1 MQVSLFKTKA
11 NTLRSSSQGRCSCI
25 GCLSFSVSVLLT
37 AASCDAAQNVLHV
50 NGPNAASA
58 APEPGRTPGSGGQGS
73 YVAARTLTWI
83 DMGVLH
89 GHGSLLCVTWVLPLG
104 TAFFGFTSSFFV
116 PVLLTAYLL
125 TIVATCNMPLTAAMR
140 GAICRWCRASVVT
153 VPTTRHRKV
162 SSKAHSNINQQ
173 EAMLSAKAAQFLP
186 KMHCGV
192 VRTRHFS
199 VYACLW
205 QEDCF
210 AMSCSLKHQFVRAS
224 LFSLMQGNSAVS
236 TCSIS
241 GLPALPWCTRGG
253 GMYRIVWR

>member
-1 MQVSLFKTKA
+1 MAKSRVGKDLFEKVFATYTKKQWDKEPKELDA
-11 NTLRSSSQGRCSCI
+11 LVTARIPVRNNFDPRY
-25 GCLSFSVSVLLT
+25 FS
-37 AASCDAAQNVLHV
+37 DKYQ
-50 NGPNAASA
+50 
-58 APEPGRTPGSGGQGS
+58 
-73 YVAARTLTWI
+73 
-83 DMGVLH
+83 
-89 GHGSLLCVTWVLPLG
+89 VLPSKG
-104 TAFFGFTSSFFV
+104 YTKWFV

-253 GMYRIVWR
+253 GVYRIVWR